1 MMKRGTLIALGIFVV
16 LLGVYFLTT
25 ESPPSEVSSPWTIP
39 AVEEAAR
46 VELERPSD
54 GEDGAKERVVF
65 NKGDQ
70 GWRMVEPV
78 SSTLRDSATTTLK
91 NAFSSPIQTDDL
103 RLDSER
109 AGEYGVDQ
117 KKGVRLKVFSGGG
130 ETPTVD
136 VLVGERTTVEG
147 TGVERTYVRK
157 PDASRIYRART
168 GLGTFVRKSVEEYRD
183 KTIFDL
189 DASAISSLRVER
201 SDGPTIV
208 LERSNGENGQ
218 NNKGNESWELTSP
231 QVPWSLDTDEIES
244 VIEAVA
250 TLSAKGFADDRTAGE
265 LGLDEPRATVTV
277 STGDGE
283 TAGTLAVGRVKSDEE
298 TTWYAKRTD
307 RPYHYALSQY
317 AGRKADVTLDDLRSK
332 HPRPIEVASVQSVE
346 FTGGD
351 GLLVRRGDDGWTLE
365 HPSTEASVDA
375 GKIEGLVERV
385 ANLTVTGFPDITPPE
400 AGLVGA
406 RDRIILET
414 DASRVVLRL
423 GDAADDGR
431 YVGYQ
436 DEDEV
441 FVVEG
446 FVADKLTPSVDAVT
460 TSGGSARGAAGP
472 GAGREKRQKI
482 EVLRGGKNKL
492 KNLKQLKQQL
502 GK

>member
-39 AVEEAAR
+39 AVEDAAR

-54 GEDGAKERVVF
+54 DEDGARERVVF
-65 NKGDQ
+65 KKGDE

-91 NAFSSPIQTDDL
+91 SAFSSPMQTDDL
-103 RLDSER
+103 RLDPER

-117 KKGVRLKVFSGGG
+117 KKGVRLKVFSGDG
-130 ETPTVD
+130 ETPAVD
-136 VLVGERTTVEG
+136 VLVGERTTVQG

-168 GLGTFVRKSVEEYRD
+168 GLGTFVRTSVEEYRD

-189 DASAISSLRVER
+189 EVSAITSLRVER
-201 SDGPTIV
+201 PEGPTIV
-208 LERSNGENGQ
+208 LERSEGKKAPTE
-218 NNKGNESWELTSP
+218 KGDGKWKLASP

-244 VIEAVA
+244 VIDAIA
-250 TLSAKGFADDRTAGE
+250 TLNAKGFADDRTPAD
-265 LGLDEPRATVTV
+265 LGLDNPRATVTV

-283 TAGTLAVGRVKSDEE
+283 TAGTLTLGRVDADEE
-298 TTWYAKRTD
+298 TTWYAKRSG

-332 HPRPIEVASVQSVE
+332 HPRSIEVSSVQSAE

-351 GLLVRRGDDGWTLE
+351 GLLVKRGDDGWTLE
-365 HPSTEASVDA
+365 YPSTEESVDT
-375 GKIEGLVERV
+375 GKIEGLVERA
-385 ANLTVTGFPDITPPE
+385 ANLTVTGFPDITPSE

-406 RDRIILET
+406 RDRVILKTE
-414 DASRVVLRL
+414 AGRVVLRL
-423 GDAADDGR
+423 GDTVDDGR

-436 DEDEV
+436 DGDEV

-460 TSGGSARGAAGP
+460 TSGGAARGAAGP
-472 GAGREKRQKI
+472 GPGREKRQKI